1 MVSFLCYSSIKFP
14 VSKTDYDRI
23 EKKNIIYIN
32 VLSHENSLVYPLVWI
47 YGW

>member
-1 MVSFLCYSSIKFP
+1 MVSVLYYSSIKFP

-32 VLSHENSLVYPLVWI
+32 VLNYENSLVYPLVWL